1 MEKDGITEKDM
12 APVYFSLDP
21 YFQAFEER
29 LDMHGYGA
37 YKKPTGGM
45 VFAIADDQ
53 LTLRDIIVSLP
64 AANIPA

>member
-1 MEKDGITEKDM
+1 MEKYGITEKDM
-12 APVYFSLDP
+12 VPVYFSPDP
-21 YFQAFEER
+21 YFQAYEER
-29 LDMHGYGA
+29 LDIRRYGA